1 MKHRNPILWVAL
13 GLALLA
19 SPLLAQMQQQEPK
32 KLTVEAIYRKLNF
45 YRQLPSG
52 LRWLPRSDR
61 FSYLKRNE
69 KNHSQELWV
78 QEAKNGKEK
87 PVVSSQALRYVREP
101 GDTVQVSL
109 FRYQWLPDESGLLLV
124 SDGDLWLYRLK
135 EKQLK
140 PLTHTEASEEQ
151 VQLSPRGRFVSFVR
165 DYNLYA
171 IDLSTGQE
179 IQLTSDGHKDL
190 LNGKLDWVYQEELV
204 GRGNFRGYFWSPD
217 ERHIAYLQ
225 FDESPVPQYPLV
237 DWSPYHPDLE
247 MMRYPK
253 AGDPNPVVRLGVV
266 DLQTRQTRWLANT
279 GEDDSYIPRVY
290 WLPDGHALAYIHLD
304 RLQQHLAFRLVDLNS
319 GQTRTLLSEQDDA
332 WLNIGDFV
340 YFFKKKP
347 WFIWGSERTGFR
359 HLYLYDTSG
368 KLVRTLTS
376 GDWMVDR
383 LLKVD
388 EKRGWVYY
396 TSTQKDLR
404 DRQAYRVGLQSG
416 RIQML
421 TRLEGTHSPRFSE
434 SARYFVDYYSN
445 TMKPITVSVHRADG
459 KALRTL
465 VETGASLATDYQL
478 VEPEYGTFTGSDGTE
493 FYYSLIKPAD
503 FDPSKKYPVLIYTY
517 GGPHGQV
524 VRKAFGGSLFLWH
537 QLLAQQGFVVF
548 SMDNRGAWGR
558 GHNWEKVIYRHMGHQ
573 ELADQ
578 LEGVRFLK
586 SLPYVDPHR
595 IGIWGWSYG
604 GYMTLFALTHADVF
618 RTGISVAPVSDWRNY
633 DTIYT
638 ERYMGLPA
646 DNDKGYRDSSPTFAA
661 DSLSGKLLLV
671 HGTYDDNV
679 HLQNSIQMI
688 DRLIDAGK
696 QFRLM
701 VYPGQRHGIAA
712 TSDRVH
718 LFNMMLD
725 FLNENLKGEGAVSE

>member
-1 MKHRNPILWVAL
+1 MKRRIVVLQFLL
-13 GLALLA
+13 GLALLVWPSA
-19 SPLLAQMQQQEPK
+19 AWSQETPK
-32 KLTVEAIYRKLNF
+32 KLTVEAIFRQLNV

-52 LRWLPRSDR
+52 LRWLPHSDR
-61 FSYLKRNE
+61 FSYLKRNA
-69 KNHSQELWV
+69 NTHTQELWV
-78 QEAKNGKEK
+78 QKAGNGKEEL
-87 PVVSSQALRYVREP
+87 VVSSAALRYVHKP
-101 GDTVQVSL
+101 GDTVQVGM
-109 FRYQWLPDESGLLLV
+109 FNYQWLPDESGLVLV
-124 SDGDLWLYRLK
+124 SDGDVWLYTLK
-135 EKQLK
+135 EKTLK
-140 PLTHTEASEEQ
+140 PLTQTEAREEQ
-151 VQLSPRGRFVSFVR
+151 VQVSPGGHFVSFVR
-165 DYNLYA
+165 DYNLFA
-171 IDLSTGQE
+171 IDLSSGE
-179 IQLTSDGHKDL
+179 ELQLTLDGSKDL

-225 FDESPVPQYPLV
+225 FDETPVPQYPLV
-237 DWSPYHPDLE
+237 DWIPYHPELE

-266 DLQTRQTRWLANT
+266 DLESRQTRWLFST
-279 GEDDSYIPRVY
+279 GDDDSYIPRLY
-290 WLPDGHALAYIHLD
+290 WLPDGNRLAYMHLD
-304 RLQQHLAFRLVDLNS
+304 RLQQHLDFQVVDLTT
-319 GQTRTLLSEQDDA
+319 GQSRTLVSEQDDA

-359 HLYLYDTSG
+359 HLYLYDVQG
-368 KLVRTLTS
+368 RLMRPLTQ
-376 GDWMVDR
+376 GQWMVDR

-404 DRQAYRVGLQSG
+404 ERQVYRVGVESG
-416 RIQML
+416 RIQLL
-421 TRLEGTHSPRFSE
+421 TREEGTHSPRFSE

-445 TMKPITVSVHRADG
+445 TLKPITVILYRDQG
-459 KALRTL
+459 KVLRTL
-465 VETGASLATDYQL
+465 AETGTALADYQL

-493 FYYSLIKPAD
+493 FYYSLIKPAH

-524 VRKAFGGSLFLWH
+524 VRKAFGGSRFLWH
-537 QLLAQQGFVVF
+537 QLLAQEGYVIF

-558 GHNWEKVIYRHMGHQ
+558 GHAWEKVIYRHMGHQ

-586 SLPYVDPHR
+586 SLPFVDSER

-618 RTGISVAPVSDWRNY
+618 KTGISVAPVSDWRNY

-646 DNDKGYRDSSPTFAA
+646 DNSNGYRDSSPVFTA
-661 DSLSGKLLLV
+661 DSLHGKLLLV

-688 DRLIDAGK
+688 DRLVDAGK
-696 QFRLM
+696 SFRLM
-701 VYPGQRHGIAA
+701 MYPNQRHGIGA
-712 TSDRVH
+712 TSDRMH

-725 FLNENLKGEGAVSE
+725 FLNERLKGNQSVSE